1 MKKFVSCAAAAV
13 ICSLTALRAFGAG
26 FASESETVLAAQ
38 TPYDKS
44 YISIDWNTAEGET
57 VGVPLTHGEFILL
70 PTLNKVLKL
79 SEKDGSIT
87 GSALL
92 DDKVSENV
100 RGVILND
107 TLIQP
112 ARNSLYVIPLRNMS
126 AECSREFGEI
136 VTDVAADGELI
147 YFGYKNG
154 EKYSFCSV
162 TQKLE
167 NVWTYDTESP
177 VTSPARIGD
186 KIVFGA
192 GSKLVVR
199 VGDKFV
205 ENDVGEEITHVFAGK
220 YAVFMSCKNGDLKKL
235 RLDADGKTE
244 EDSLMSCMLGGELTQ
259 PAGIENHIYVGS
271 TDGFFVVDGLNME
284 ITESFDELKN
294 ASTPVVTTGSG
305 VRAYTAAPHSDP
317 NGDRWY
323 LYSVLDTDE
332 ELTVSELAKI
342 IDFTNGKTTVSQS
355 GRMFFRDSH
364 GRVWAISASRP
375 NVIVNIVKI
384 VLILAIIVMILLILR
399 AWAKKR
405 QAKRPPEY

>member
-1 MKKFVSCAAAAV
+1 MKKFLSCAAAAV
-13 ICSLTALRAFGAG
+13 VCSLTALTSFGAG
-26 FASESETVLAAQ
+26 FASENETVLAAQ
-38 TPYDKS
+38 TPYDKN
-44 YISIDWNTAEGET
+44 YVSIDWNTAEGET

-100 RGVILND
+100 RGVVMND

-112 ARNSLYVIPLRNMS
+112 ARNSLYVIPLQDMTIR
-126 AECSREFGEI
+126 CSREFGEI
-136 VTDVAADGELI
+136 VTDVAADGDLI
-147 YFGYKNG
+147 YFGHKNG
-154 EKYSFCSV
+154 EKYRFCSV

-167 NVWTYDTESP
+167 TVWTYDTESP

-192 GSKLVVR
+192 GNKLVVR

-205 ENDVGEEITHVFAGK
+205 ENDVGAEITHIFAGN
-220 YAVFMSCKNGDLKKL
+220 YAVFMSCKNGELKKL
-235 RLDADGKTE
+235 RLDADGGIE
-244 EDSLMSCMLGGELTQ
+244 EGSLMSCTLGGELTQ

-271 TDGFFVVDGLNME
+271 TEGFFVVDGLNME
-284 ITESFDELKN
+284 IMKSFDELKN
-294 ASTPVVTTGSG
+294 SSAPVITTGGG

-323 LYSVLDTDE
+323 LYSILDTDE
-332 ELTVSELAKI
+332 KITVSELAKI
-342 IDFTNGKTTVSQS
+342 IDFTNGKTAVSQS
-355 GRMFFRDSH
+355 GRMFFRDAR
-364 GRVWAISASRP
+364 GQVWVTSASRP
-375 NVIVNIVKI
+375 NVIVNIIKI
-384 VLILAIIVMILLILR
+384 ILILAIIVMILLIIR

-405 QAKRPPEY
+405 QEKRPPEY